1 MNSRNKGASYER
13 EIANRFAEYLG
24 VEVKRNLDQSRDGGS
39 DISLPPYL
47 IECKRRA
54 RIIVYEWIEQ
64 AAKAADNKNMVPIVV
79 CRADREDDL
88 VILRLNDFLP
98 LMGFMEADSDPASV
112 AASSSSDERG

>member
-1 MNSRNKGASYER
+1 MNSRNKGAGYER
-13 EIANRFAEYLG
+13 EIANKFSEYLG
-24 VEVKRNLDQSRDGGS
+24 ADVKRNLDQSRDGGA

-64 AAKAADNKNMVPIVV
+64 ATKAAKPVNMVPVVV
-79 CRADREDDL
+79 CRADRQDDL
-88 VILRLNDFLP
+88 VIMRLSDFLP
-98 LMGFMEADSDPASV
+98 LMGFMKSDPASV